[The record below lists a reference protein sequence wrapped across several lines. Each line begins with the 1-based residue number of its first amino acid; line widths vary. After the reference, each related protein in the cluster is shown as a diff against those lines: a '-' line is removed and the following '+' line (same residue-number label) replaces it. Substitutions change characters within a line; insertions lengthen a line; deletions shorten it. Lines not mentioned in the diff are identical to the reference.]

1 MNVPIMKEAS
11 SNRQFSCRKSY
22 NIERFHSESL
32 QKIHNRRIW
41 NTLQKGKQIHLTCL
55 LSWRPHWFSSLQF
68 AILRQ
73 NAMNQHQASHL
84 TLPTSFRSTEQGMA
98 FTSQPQLFKLA
109 HPSVWILAPYPTKQ
123 TKSFESSLFFFLFFI
138 LPSFWFFEIFFSSFL
153 SFSFFKIRCAY
164 QWVSNSGS
172 CSPPKQQLVALIL
185 LIYLFLFFGLYP
197 FLYLQALI
205 TIAETLT
212 LSTSSPTCCCYKK
225 IPRKHQKKEHKEIMI
240 CIN

>member
-123 TKSFESSLFFFLFFI
+123 TKSFESSLFFFPFFYPSIFLVFWNLFF
-138 LPSFWFFEIFFSSFL
+138 LL
-153 SFSFFKIRCAY
+153 FK
-164 QWVSNSGS
+164 
-172 CSPPKQQLVALIL
+172 
-185 LIYLFLFFGLYP
+185 LFF
-197 FLYLQALI
+197 FQ
-205 TIAETLT
+205 
-212 LSTSSPTCCCYKK
+212 
-225 IPRKHQKKEHKEIMI
+225 
-240 CIN
+240 N